1 MIDTVSRFKSLA
13 IDEELRRIQ
22 GELHDA
28 EKNDDRARRN
38 ELLRAKQ
45 EMMLRKK
52 GLRARVMEELEKR

>member
-1 MIDTVSRFKSLA
+1 LIDTVSRFKSLA